1 VTRII
6 RGPALAGLFIAAAL
20 TAASLT
26 TGQAQAGPDEDE
38 VGRMHYQAV
47 FAKGEERDAAVRA
60 LAARGNLDAVPTL
73 LLGMR
78 IQYRGM
84 PSYQEAFRALTGQ
97 AIGGWFEGAL
107 WLEAHPD
114 VLAHPSYRL
123 VKLEAYERID
133 PEFRRFL
140 DGERSEPEN
149 MRIRIGEIYWGGV
162 PVDGIPP
169 LDNPTMV
176 APSEAD
182 YLVDEDLV
190 FGLEIDGDARAYP
203 LRVLGWHEMMNDVVG
218 GVSVALAYCTLC
230 GSGILYETA
239 VEGRTA
245 PFVFSSTGLLYR
257 SNKLMYDRET
267 DSVWNQFTGE
277 PVMGSL
283 VDSGI
288 RLKIRPL
295 AITSWAKWR
304 ARHPETTVVSID
316 TGHRRDYGSGVVYR
330 DYFASPALM
339 FPALVQDEI
348 RLRAKDYVFA
358 LRDFAVA
365 KAWPLDL
372 FEGGKVINDTLGDKS
387 VVLIGDAESRTV
399 RAYARGGRRFEG
411 DAGATSLTAGSE
423 SWQVEEAYLLG
434 PDGTKLPRLPGHIA
448 YWFAWENFLGAHAPL
463 SETVGG

>member
-1 VTRII
+1 MI
-6 RGPALAGLFIAAAL
+6 RAPALAGLFIAAAL
-20 TAASLT
+20 MAAFIAT
-26 TGQAQAGPDEDE
+26 ENAQAGPDQDE
-38 VGRMHYQAV
+38 VGRLHYQAV
-47 FAKGEERDAAVRA
+47 FAKGEERDAAVRE
-60 LAARGNLDAVPTL
+60 LAARGDLDAVPTL

-78 IQYRGM
+78 IQYRGT

-97 AIGGWFEGAL
+97 AIRDWFEGAL

-114 VLAHPSYRL
+114 VRAHPNYRT
-123 VKLEAYERID
+123 VKLEAYELID
-133 PEFRRFL
+133 PEFHRFL
-140 DGERSEPEN
+140 SGERSEPDN
-149 MRIRIGEIYWGGV
+149 MRIRLAEIYWGGV

-176 APSEAD
+176 APGEAD

-203 LRVLGWHEMMNDVVG
+203 LRILGWHEMMNDVVG
-218 GVSVALAYCTLC
+218 GMPVALAYCTLC

-239 VEGRTA
+239 VEGRDE
-245 PFVFSSTGLLYR
+245 PLIFSSTGLLYR
-257 SNKLMYDRET
+257 SNKLMYDRGT

-277 PVMGSL
+277 PVMGPL

-295 AITSWAKWR
+295 TITSWAKWR
-304 ARHPETTVVSID
+304 ARHPETTVVSIE

-339 FPALVQDEI
+339 FPALVQDET

-399 RAYARGGRRFEG
+399 RAYQRGEHRFEDG
-411 DAGATSLTAGSE
+411 ADAASLTAGSE
-423 SWQVEEAYLLG
+423 TWLIEEAYLSG
-434 PDGTKLPRLPGHIA
+434 PDGAKLPRLPGHIA